1 MALLLIFLFGA
12 MAISFLCSLLESTLL
27 STPISYLSMKEDEGD
42 RNAIL
47 FMQLKDNPDR
57 PLTAILSLNTI
68 ANTVGAAGVGQQA
81 SLQFGS
87 QWFGLVSAI
96 MTLLILVFSE
106 IIPKTIGSYHWK
118 RKLTMFV
125 TVSL

>member
-1 MALLLIFLFGA
+1 MGLLLIFLFGA

-27 STPISYLSMKEDEGD
+27 STPISYLSMKEEEGD

-47 FMQLKDNPDR
+47 FSKLKDNPDR

-81 SLQFGS
+81 AELFGS

-96 MTLLILVFSE
+96 MTISA
-106 IIPKTIGSYHWK
+106 
-118 RKLTMFV
+118 
-125 TVSL
+125 